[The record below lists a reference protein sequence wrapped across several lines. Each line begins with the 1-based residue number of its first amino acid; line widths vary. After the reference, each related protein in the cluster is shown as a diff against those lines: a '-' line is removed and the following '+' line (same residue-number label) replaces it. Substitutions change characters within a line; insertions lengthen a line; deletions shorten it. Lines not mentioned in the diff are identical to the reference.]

1 MSSIKGLHHVRKGEI
16 TTHLI
21 GNADTLSS
29 RKALPQDCCM
39 AMGFNVSGWLV
50 GLGSVFVLVL
60 FVSLCFV
67 CSGFVC
73 LMLLFCF
80 LLTETAV
87 GLSQRINPY

>member
-1 MSSIKGLHHVRKGEI
+1 
-16 TTHLI
+16 
-21 GNADTLSS
+21 
-29 RKALPQDCCM
+29 M

-67 CSGFVC
+67 CLGFVC
-73 LMLLFCF
+73 LMFLFWF
-80 LLTETAV
+80 LLAETAV